1 MSTAVAIIA
10 LPAASAVIWALLRS
24 PLAGRIVNVPTGDR
38 WSAAPTPSLG
48 GIGIFAGFTIG
59 LWAAVAVGAFHPG
72 KEFLGVF
79 TAIALVFAAGLAD
92 DLYGMPPL
100 GKLATQLVAAAIVIG
115 TGHARPARAQRGARR
130 RDRGDLAGRADER
143 VQPARQHGRARRDA
157 RCDRVRLLR
166 DRRGDDPPERRHAR
180 VRARRRV
187 RVRRLPPVQPPA
199 RGPRSSSWAT
209 PEARCSGS
217 RSPRSG
223 SPRAGASPARPSRR
237 SCCRS

>member
-100 GKLATQLVAAAIVIG
+100 REARDSARRRGDRDRH
-115 TGHARPARAQRGARR
+115 GHARPARAQRGARR
-130 RDRGDLAGRADER
+130 RD
-143 VQPARQHGRARRDA
+143 
-157 RCDRVRLLR
+157 
-166 DRRGDDPPERRHAR
+166 
-180 VRARRRV
+180 
-187 RVRRLPPVQPPA
+187 
-199 RGPRSSSWAT
+199 SNT
-209 PEARCSGS
+209 
-217 RSPRSG
+217 
-223 SPRAGASPARPSRR
+223 
-237 SCCRS
+237 

>member
-24 PLAGRIVNVPTGDR
+24 PLARRIVNVPTGDR

-100 GKLATQLVAAAIVIG
+100 GKLATQLVAASNRVTLFQSRLG
-115 TGHARPARAQRGARR
+115 RGPARYEA
-130 RDRGDLAGRADER
+130 L
-143 VQPARQHGRARRDA
+143 
-157 RCDRVRLLR
+157 
-166 DRRGDDPPERRHAR
+166 
-180 VRARRRV
+180 
-187 RVRRLPPVQPPA
+187 
-199 RGPRSSSWAT
+199 SST
-209 PEARCSGS
+209 ELM
-217 RSPRSG
+217 
-223 SPRAGASPARPSRR
+223 SPATE
-237 SCCRS
+237 